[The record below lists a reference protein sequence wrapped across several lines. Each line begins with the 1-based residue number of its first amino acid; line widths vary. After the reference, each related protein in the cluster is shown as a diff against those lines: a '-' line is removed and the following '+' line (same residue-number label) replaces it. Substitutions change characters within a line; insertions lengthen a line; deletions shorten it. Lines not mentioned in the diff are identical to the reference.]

1 MSRFDFSKLPLA
13 VLALATFA
21 GTLHATAGLT
31 TAPGA
36 IALTC
41 DTVLGPTPL
50 PVVVSLIALATSGPV
65 VVSAAAGTGAV
76 NAVTVNSLTFP
87 QTTAS
92 VAATP
97 AAGTT
102 VTLSMQPGC
111 KNAAVGTSN
120 VSITFTPPVSAG
132 AITILATLT
141 VTSTGSALAPSPSA
155 VNLTCTRAGT
165 LGSYTYTGSNTILN
179 VTSPANGGTPFLVN
193 TTAQT
198 VNSVVETALPA
209 WLTFSAAGTAS
220 ATPVAV
226 TITAAV
232 GCGALPVGV
241 TTYPVHLLNPPA
253 ADKIV
258 NVNIELGTGATL
270 TASAVSTLVY
280 TENQTNPTYA
290 TATSTLSGGSP
301 VFYTLDPTTLPLW
314 LNATPIADLS
324 PQTLTFTVTP
334 GAATLALGSYTANV
348 HLKVSGSLDTV
359 IPVTLQVKDAAAT
372 LTVAE
377 GITRNL
383 TWTIGQSTPTLV
395 ITPISSDSPI
405 AYNVTVSN
413 TPGATALLPQVATT
427 ASIAYSFGSAP
438 IPVTFLSSVFGV
450 AAPGATLTGTV
461 TFTPTNGSP
470 TVVVTISVLIR
481 SPGALI
487 TSISPA
493 VIPTATTGTYT
504 VILSGSG
511 FVYSGGSSLV
521 TKAGVVSAGSIVS
534 DYFVVPTVVNSTS
547 ISVVITVPAS
557 NDPYLPFSGAGGT
570 VTFGVCNPG
579 GGNCST
585 PTSTFNLTIGVNP
598 LVQTVTSASS
608 YMQANAPALT
618 PVSAYDILSVF
629 GTNFCVSG
637 GTGCVASNPVLYG
650 TTDPVTSRYLQILSP
665 DAAGATQRVLS
676 VTFQTHA
683 AAASIVAIGTA
694 PLLFATNNQI
704 NLVVPDGVKA
714 YIGSTVDMVVNFG
727 YGSLPATM
735 FHSAPYSVTIAA
747 ADPGVFTVGG
757 DGQGDAAALSGA
769 YALINNANPANSRLV
784 AADSDVISLYVTGLG
799 VPDSTTGSA
808 AWPAGSTKCMTAD
821 NSSTGYY
828 ALVNTNPAGV
838 PATLLTANDGL
849 VMQSALFPSGN
860 IQPCFLS
867 SGDTGSN
874 YPTVTIGGVNAPVQF
889 AGWVAGSVA
898 GLYQINVQIPIN
910 SSNFVNPANLSGITE
925 TASSVMQLP
934 VVVTSHSNSAMSQSA
949 GVNVYVV
956 DSLLVT
962 LAGANTA
969 SAGANSLASSVFT
982 VNTGDGSGSY
992 TYAITSGN
1000 TAAFTALGLALDAS
1014 TGAVTDS
1021 GTLIQGTV
1029 TITVTATDTSS
1040 PFLTGSVTVT
1050 YTIGS

>member
-1 MSRFDFSKLPLA
+1 
-13 VLALATFA
+13 
-21 GTLHATAGLT
+21 
-31 TAPGA
+31 
-36 IALTC
+36 
-41 DTVLGPTPL
+41 
-50 PVVVSLIALATSGPV
+50 
-65 VVSAAAGTGAV
+65 
-76 NAVTVNSLTFP
+76 
-87 QTTAS
+87 
-92 VAATP
+92 
-97 AAGTT
+97 
-102 VTLSMQPGC
+102 
-111 KNAAVGTSN
+111 
-120 VSITFTPPVSAG
+120 
-132 AITILATLT
+132 
-141 VTSTGSALAPSPSA
+141 
-155 VNLTCTRAGT
+155 
-165 LGSYTYTGSNTILN
+165 
-179 VTSPANGGTPFLVN
+179 
-193 TTAQT
+193 
-198 VNSVVETALPA
+198 
-209 WLTFSAAGTAS
+209 
-220 ATPVAV
+220 
-226 TITAAV
+226 
-232 GCGALPVGV
+232 
-241 TTYPVHLLNPPA
+241 
-253 ADKIV
+253 
-258 NVNIELGTGATL
+258 
-270 TASAVSTLVY
+270 VY

-348 HLKVSGSLDTV
+348 HLKVSGALDTV

-470 TVVVTISVLIR
+470 AVVVTISVLIR

-534 DYFVVPTVVNSTS
+534 DYFVVPTVVNSTT
-547 ISVVITVPAS
+547 ISVVITVPSS

-570 VTFGVCNPG
+570 VAFGVCNPG

-598 LVQTVTSASS
+598 IVQTVTSASS

-637 GTGCVASNPVLYG
+637 GTGCVVPNPVLYG
-650 TTDPVTSRYLQILSP
+650 TTDPVTSRYLQTLSP
-665 DAAGATQRVLS
+665 DAVSGTQRVLS

-714 YIGSTVDMVVNFG
+714 YIGDTVDMVVNFG

-735 FHSAPYSVTIAA
+735 FHSTPYSVTIAA

-769 YALINNANPANSRLV
+769 YALITNSSPANSRLI

-799 VPDSTTGSA
+799 VPDSTTGQT
-808 AWPAGSTKCMTAD
+808 AWTAGTTECMTAD

-828 ALVNTNPAGV
+828 ALVNTNPAGI

-849 VMQSALFPSGN
+849 VIQSALFPAGN
-860 IQPCFLS
+860 IQPCFNAS
-867 SGDTGSN
+867 NHNSGAN

-910 SSNFVNPANLSGITE
+910 SSSFVNPANLSGITE
-925 TASSVMQLP
+925 TASTVMQLP
-934 VVVTSHSNSAMSQSA
+934 VVVTSHSNGAMSQSA

-962 LAGANTA
+962 ATGANTA
-969 SAGANSLASSVFT
+969 SASANTLATST
-982 VNTGDGSGSY
+982 IAANAADGSGTY

-1000 TAAFTALGLALDAS
+1000 SAAFTALGLAINAS
-1014 TGAVTDS
+1014 TGAVTDA
-1021 GTLIQGTV
+1021 GTLVQGTV

-1040 PFLTGSVTVT
+1040 PFLTGTVTVT